1 MKDFIKYL
9 KKKYNAPNLSKTQF
23 KNKLISSNFELIN
36 FEEMSND
43 VPKLDNNALFISK
56 FLIML
61 IFLFLHKVYYTL
73 TLTLIYVSRYD
84 YY

>member
-1 MKDFIKYL
+1 
-9 KKKYNAPNLSKTQF
+9 
-23 KNKLISSNFELIN
+23 
-36 FEEMSND
+36 MSND